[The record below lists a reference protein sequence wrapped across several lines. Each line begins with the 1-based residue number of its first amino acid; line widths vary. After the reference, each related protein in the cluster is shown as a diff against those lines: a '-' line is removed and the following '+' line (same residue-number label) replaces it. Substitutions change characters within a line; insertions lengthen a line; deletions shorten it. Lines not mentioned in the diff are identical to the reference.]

1 MPEKLKKMI
10 GVVILVCS
18 IGGVSCVGALG
29 PSVERVMNSG
39 SDSKVEGKAVVK

>member
-18 IGGVSCVGALG
+18 IGGVSCVGLLG
-29 PSVERVMNSG
+29 ESVDRVTSIETER
-39 SDSKVEGKAVVK
+39 KVGE

>member
-18 IGGVSCVGALG
+18 IGGVSCVGLVG
-29 PSVERVMNSG
+29 PWVDRVANLS
-39 SDSKVEGKAVVK
+39 SESKVKVVE

>member
-10 GVVILVCS
+10 GVVMLVCA

-29 PSVERVMNSG
+29 PSVERVKNFAG
-39 SDSKVEGKAVVK
+39 DIKVVK

>member
-18 IGGVSCVGALG
+18 IGGVSCVGALRPALDRVSNAFSDG
-29 PSVERVMNSG
+29 TTVEEVQ
-39 SDSKVEGKAVVK
+39 K

>member
-10 GVVILVCS
+10 GVVMLVCS

-29 PSVERVMNSG
+29 PSVDRVMNSG
-39 SDSKVEGKAVVK
+39 SDVKEVK

>member
-18 IGGVSCVGALG
+18 IGGVSCVGALR
-29 PSVERVMNSG
+29 PALDRVSG
-39 SDSKVEGKAVVK
+39 ALDNGITAEEVKK

>member
-18 IGGVSCVGALG
+18 ICGVSCVGLLG
-29 PSVERVMNSG
+29 EDVERISAASG
-39 SDSKVEGKAVVK
+39 SKAKVFE

>member
-18 IGGVSCVGALG
+18 IGGVSCVGLLG
-29 PSVERVMNSG
+29 PSVDAVMNSG
-39 SDSKVEGKAVVK
+39 SDVKVVK

>member
-18 IGGVSCVGALG
+18 IGGVSCVGILG
-29 PSVERVMNSG
+29 PSLDRISG
-39 SDSKVEGKAVVK
+39 TGTGAQSGVQQ

>member
-10 GVVILVCS
+10 GVMILVCA

-29 PSVERVMNSG
+29 PAVERVMNAG
-39 SDSKVEGKAVVK
+39 STSESLTGAGE

>member
-18 IGGVSCVGALG
+18 IGGVSCVGLLG
-29 PSVERVMNSG
+29 PSVDKVMNAG
-39 SDSKVEGKAVVK
+39 TGPKAVDKAAVK